1 MKKVA
6 ESCPGTTTNLQAGN
20 TSQTGT
26 NVLHRTL
33 KNTPPSEPAVR
44 GFQVYESD
52 LPDLAR
58 LVALGHPDPKAL
70 IEQGIESGI
79 LVVV

>member
-6 ESCPGTTTNLQAGN
+6 ESCQPTTKSSTAGN
-20 TSQTGT
+20 TSVTGN
-26 NVLHRTL
+26 NVLDRTL

>member
-1 MKKVA
+1 MKKMN
-6 ESCPGTTTNLQAGN
+6 EFPGAAAKQTPGN